1 MTDDQLAET
10 YAKLQDLF
18 VAVGA
23 KLEDVERFFAHGITE
38 VSLQLCKGNRS
49 KASAHLIKVGYHLA
63 GRLRRA
69 DQSEHRIVLPEVL
82 H

>member
-1 MTDDQLAET
+1 M
-10 YAKLQDLF
+10 
-18 VAVGA
+18 
-23 KLEDVERFFAHGITE
+23 TE